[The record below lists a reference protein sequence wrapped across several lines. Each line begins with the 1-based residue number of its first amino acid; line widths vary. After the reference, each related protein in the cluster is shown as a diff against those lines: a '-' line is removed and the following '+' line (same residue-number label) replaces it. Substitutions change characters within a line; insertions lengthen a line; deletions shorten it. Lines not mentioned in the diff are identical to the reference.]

1 MGRKMKDNRE
11 RGQKASFCRHQF
23 GTLMSTAMSGR
34 KIAERASADF
44 DMGAF
49 ISIRRPISL
58 SRVAARG
65 EWERGRRRGGEGP
78 VLGLGWSESLFPG
91 RKEGRDAE
99 GRHSIRSRSA
109 EIPSRATFLSA
120 LGSGRPWKLLRGGR
134 LKPTLHLQEC

>member
-1 MGRKMKDNRE
+1 MKDNRE

-65 EWERGRRRGGEGP
+65 EWERGRERGERGLFWVSGGP
-78 VLGLGWSESLFPG
+78 NLSFPAG
-91 RKEGRDAE
+91 RTRRDAE

>member
-1 MGRKMKDNRE
+1 MSDNRE
-11 RGQKASFCRHQF
+11 RGQKASFCRHKF

-65 EWERGRRRGGEGP
+65 EWERGRERGERGLFWVSGGP
-78 VLGLGWSESLFPG
+78 NLSFPAG
-91 RKEGRDAE
+91 RKDATRRADILSVRALCRDPISRHLPLCAGVGSTMEAAKGRE
-99 GRHSIRSRSA
+99 
-109 EIPSRATFLSA
+109 T
-120 LGSGRPWKLLRGGR
+120 
-134 LKPTLHLQEC
+134 